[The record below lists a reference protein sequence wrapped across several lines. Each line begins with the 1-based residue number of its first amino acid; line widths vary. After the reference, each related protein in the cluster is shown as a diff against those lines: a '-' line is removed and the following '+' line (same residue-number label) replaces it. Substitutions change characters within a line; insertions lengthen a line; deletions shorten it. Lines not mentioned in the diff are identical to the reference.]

1 MRDYRFRTFQF
12 GPPGGY
18 AVLTAR
24 PDSGS
29 GPADIW
35 IAHMDS
41 IHKPRRLLAEP
52 YDEFSP
58 RISPDSKFIAYASDR
73 TGNYEVYVRSIM
85 GNDEIQVSVNG
96 AQEPAWN
103 SDGGEVFYRAR
114 GRLMLSAQVADRPR
128 LAVTSRDTLFVDELL
143 RSGLP
148 TRPSYDVFPGGREFL
163 MMRPVGAN
171 DSTTSEIVV
180 LQKWHL
186 KAKRMAPGEGG

>member
-1 MRDYRFRTFQF
+1 
-12 GPPGGY
+12 
-18 AVLTAR
+18 
-24 PDSGS
+24 
-29 GPADIW
+29 
-35 IAHMDS
+35 
-41 IHKPRRLLAEP
+41 
-52 YDEFSP
+52 
-58 RISPDSKFIAYASDR
+58 
-73 TGNYEVYVRSIM
+73 
-85 GNDEIQVSVNG
+85 
-96 AQEPAWN
+96 
-103 SDGGEVFYRAR
+103 
-114 GRLMLSAQVADRPR
+114 MLSAQVADRPR